1 MSAIAA
7 LFRLDGRPVVRA
19 QLDGMVRRLA
29 HRCRGETAI
38 WCAGGAGLGPQHTT
52 FEWLHLTADARLDNR
67 PELYSA
73 LAASS
78 HASDGDLILRAY
90 ARWGEDCVEHLLGD
104 FAFAIWDSNR
114 RLFFCARD
122 HIGVKPFY
130 YHHRPGRLFACA
142 SEIKGLLALGDVPR
156 TLNETRVA
164 DYLTP
169 VLEDP
174 AITFYNAIVRLPAAH
189 RLVITADR
197 ARLERYWQL
206 DPEREVR
213 PATDTDCAEQFR
225 AIFTTAVR
233 DRLRGER
240 PVGSLL
246 SGGLDSSSIACVTRD
261 LLRAGGD
268 GPLPTF
274 SATFENVP
282 SMDERR
288 FIDAVVASGGF
299 DPAFV
304 SADRLSPLTD
314 IDAMLRAEDEPFYAP
329 NLYMH
334 WALYARAASRGIG
347 AILDGFDGDTTVSH
361 GILRLTELA
370 RSGHWRT
377 AVREARSVAPGL
389 GVTTWRLLRDYC
401 ARPLLPGPARSAL
414 RHLRASIP
422 FRHPRNRVQL
432 VALALAERVRFPE
445 RLTNLLAARSQGL
458 FTVRADQ
465 FRQLASG
472 LLPFVLEVA
481 ERAAAAFG
489 IEARFPFFDVRLV
502 EFCLALPSDQKLSGG
517 WTRNIERRAMDGILP
532 PAVRWRRDKT
542 NLFPHFID
550 ALLRQERALLDR
562 VVLAPSVELARYVN
576 IAALRSAYARYRTR
590 PAEDDA
596 LAVWRAVTLALWLEQ
611 QVSVP
616 STLTGDKYHE
626 SRQEQ
631 ASSRAAEA
639 ALR

>member
-1 MSAIAA
+1 MSAIAT
-7 LFRLDGRPVVRA
+7 LLRLDGRPVTRGE
-19 QLDGMVRRLA
+19 LEGMLQRLA
-29 HRCRGETAI
+29 HRCPAPPVVLTDGFV
-38 WCAGGAGLGPQHTT
+38 GLGPHAATQADVHI
-52 FEWLHLTADARLDNR
+52 TADVRLDNR
-67 PELYSA
+67 AELCA
-73 LAASS
+73 LLHEPA
-78 HASDGDLILRAY
+78 HASDSHLVLRAY
-90 ARWGEDCVEHLLGD
+90 LRWGEACVEHLLGD
-104 FAFAIWDSNR
+104 FAFAIWDANR
-114 RLFFCARD
+114 RSLFCARD

-130 YHHRPGRLFACA
+130 YHYRPGRLFACA
-142 SEIKGLLALGDVPR
+142 SEIKALLALGDVPR
-156 TLNETRVA
+156 TLNVTRVA

-174 AITFYNAIVRLPAAH
+174 AITFYDAIVRLPAAH
-189 RLVITADR
+189 RLVITRER

-213 PATDTDCAEQFR
+213 PASDAACADEFR
-225 AIFTTAVR
+225 AIFTAAVR
-233 DRLRGER
+233 DRLHSDR
-240 PVGSLL
+240 PVASLL
-246 SGGLDSSSIACVTRD
+246 SGGLDSSSIACVARD
-261 LLRAGGD
+261 LLRAGGA

-274 SATFENVP
+274 SALFENVP

-288 FIDAVVASGGF
+288 FIDAVLTSGGF

-304 SADRLSPLTD
+304 HADRLSPLTG

-334 WALYARAASRGIG
+334 WALYALAASRSIG

-361 GILRLTELA
+361 GMLRLTELTRA
-370 RSGHWRT
+370 GRWGS

-389 GVTTWRLLRDYC
+389 GVTTWHLLRNYC
-401 ARPLLPGPARSAL
+401 VSPLVPTAARAAL
-414 RHLRASIP
+414 RRLRASIP
-422 FRHPRNRVQL
+422 FRSPNRVQL
-432 VALALAERVRFPE
+432 VAPALAERVRFPE
-445 RLTNLLAARSQGL
+445 RLAALLAARSQRL

-489 IEARFPFFDVRLV
+489 IEARFPFFDLRLV
-502 EFCLALPSDQKLSGG
+502 EFCLSLPSDQKLRDG
-517 WTRNIERRAMDGILP
+517 WTRSIERRAMDGVLP
-532 PAVRWRRDKT
+532 PAVQWRRDKT

-562 VVLAPSVELARYVN
+562 IVLAPSVELARYVDSG
-576 IAALRSAYARYRTR
+576 ALRSAYARYRAR
-590 PAEDDA
+590 PSEDDA

-616 STLTGDKYHE
+616 STLTGDKYYE
-626 SRQEQ
+626 SRQEHT
-631 ASSRAAEA
+631 SSPAAEA